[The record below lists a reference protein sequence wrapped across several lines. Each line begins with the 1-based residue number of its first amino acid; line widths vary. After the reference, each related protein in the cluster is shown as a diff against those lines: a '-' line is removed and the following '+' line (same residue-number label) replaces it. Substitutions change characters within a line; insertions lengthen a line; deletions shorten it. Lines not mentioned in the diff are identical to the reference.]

1 MHLSPFRS
9 YHNDLLVLRV
19 IIVGEILAII
29 YSLRVVIAGELM
41 LSVKTT
47 DFLKS
52 WISHA
57 GPARFSRNTRNII
70 AGHILRRSSARPKTD
85 NPYKHLILSLTSKK
99 TFKEELADYIGSMG
113 R

>member
-47 DFLKS
+47 DFFKS
-52 WISHA
+52 WVSHA
-57 GPARFSRNTRNII
+57 GPARFSRSTR
-70 AGHILRRSSARPKTD
+70 
-85 NPYKHLILSLTSKK
+85 KHNCGTYSPEKFCPAKNRQPL
-99 TFKEELADYIGSMG
+99 
-113 R
+113 